1 MNVHHISKKNF
12 HDEVLS
18 SEKKVLLDFWAPWCT
33 PCRMLGEVLEE
44 VAAER
49 PDVKVCKINVDEE
62 YELAVRYKIVSIP
75 AMVVMDG
82 GVMEDKVIGFRPKQ
96 EVLSLLA

>member
-12 HDEVLS
+12 HDEVLT

>member
-12 HDEVLS
+12 HDEVLT

-44 VAAER
+44 VAADR

>member
-1 MNVHHISKKNF
+1 MNVRHISKKNF
-12 HDEVLS
+12 HDEVLT